1 MRISGLVN
9 ASQQRHFINT
19 QWGAIKRGCVCPL
32 KPKKITQS
40 GWLKDVGGVREC
52 LNGNA
57 AALVPLAEASVVV
70 SCAGLASLISCL
82 RNAQAS
88 GSENSLS
95 RCISITSDEGS
106 NAAEKS
112 DGVLG
117 SADMLGGYVQY
128 RKRHNHVDKR
138 YVTLQRINIC
148 LKDYE
153 LESVLSFLQHIAEK
167 VAGYEFPY
175 GACTFEYIDW
185 PRALEE
191 CRFPAFIVVVTEPNK

>member
-1 MRISGLVN
+1 MGRDKKRIRLSIE
-9 ASQQRHFINT
+9 A
-19 QWGAIKRGCVCPL
+19 
-32 KPKKITQS
+32 KKITQS

-82 RNAQAS
+82 RNALAS

-95 RCISITSDEGS
+95 RCISITSDECS

-112 DGVLG
+112 DGVLE

-128 RKRHNHVDKR
+128 RKRHSHIDKR
-138 YVTLQRINIC
+138 YVALQRIDIC

-153 LESVLSFLQHIAEK
+153 LESVLSFCSTSLK
-167 VAGYEFPY
+167 
-175 GACTFEYIDW
+175 
-185 PRALEE
+185 
-191 CRFPAFIVVVTEPNK
+191 K